1 MSVLVSRRDEA
12 MRYVGVC
19 EFLGEFIE
27 KFRGRVDRVGLV
39 DGNEGGIVA
48 HYLSV
53 MVNGGELT
61 VVTQLE

>member
-1 MSVLVSRRDEA
+1 LR
-12 MRYVGVC
+12 
-19 EFLGEFIE
+19 EFIE
-27 KFRGRVDRVGLV
+27 KFRGRVDRVRLV

-48 HYLSV
+48 HYLLI